1 MIPEFNEQGYLPPGI
16 HIASL
21 EEVIERFGVQSE
33 VRQAQAESLQW
44 LMPLCKEA
52 GISRVLINGSF
63 VTDVLEPNDVDCVLV
78 QGRTFRPESFDLEKL
93 EGSLPFLEIELVE
106 EADLRYYSEILFAS
120 DRGRAAKGIVEV
132 ILA

>member
-120 DRGRAAKGIVEV
+120 DRKRAPKGIVEV